1 MYSNYVHFV
10 IGYSTFLNLILFQT
24 QDKLLAENEALR
36 SQLNV
41 QGEQIDTLKAHIGV
55 IRQHTIT
62 FILDQMDTLHMQR
75 DTEV

>member
-1 MYSNYVHFV
+1 MQERLLKENR
-10 IGYSTFLNLILFQT
+10 FLRNQVEI
-24 QDKLLAENEALR
+24 
-36 SQLNV
+36 
-41 QGEQIDTLKAHIGV
+41 QGEQLAALRNHIGV